1 MLVCCLETDSAIHVP
16 LTGNAAVNVLSTIMF
31 QAFMEAD
38 KMKLLLLQML
48 GRNVVLVLKLAKSM
62 VTENNGRQVI
72 ANWVLYLCIVIS
84 RGFPGA
90 YSAT

>member
-72 ANWVLYLCIVIS
+72 AN
-84 RGFPGA
+84 
-90 YSAT
+90 

>member
-48 GRNVVLVLKLAKSM
+48 GRNVVLVLKLAKSV

-72 ANWVLYLCIVIS
+72 AN
-84 RGFPGA
+84 
-90 YSAT
+90 